1 MILKVSLGKS
11 SYDVVI
17 EEGALKKA
25 GELLNLNRKVLVV
38 TDSGVPKEYAKTVQN
53 ASYKGYLMTLPQGE
67 ENKNFDNYR
76 LILERLVTDGFTRTD
91 CVVAVGGGVVG
102 DMAGFAAAT
111 FMRGIDFYN
120 IPTTV
125 LAQMD
130 SSIGGKTAID
140 FCGYKN
146 IVGAFFQPKK
156 VIVDPL
162 LIKTQD
168 KRQIVSGLAESVK
181 MAATFDEELF
191 ELFENTEDPLRVY
204 RKIAEK
210 SLTIKKNVVEQDEKE
225 SGLRKVLN
233 FGHTIGHA
241 IEKCCGLGT
250 LYHGE
255 CVALGMMYT
264 SSGEAKARIESVL
277 KKLGLKTTYPIDR
290 EAVMEAIKHDKK
302 ASGDIVSVVLTD
314 EIGTYKIE
322 KLSLPDIYKLL
333 DIE

>member
-1 MILKVSLGKS
+1 MILKVSLAET

-17 EEGALKKA
+17 EEGAIKKA
-25 GELLNLNRKVLVV
+25 GELLNLKRKVLVV
-38 TDSGVPKEYAKTVQN
+38 TDSGVPKEYAETVQN

-76 LILERLVTDGFTRTD
+76 LILERLVKDGFTRTD

-125 LAQMD
+125 LSQMD

-162 LIKTQD
+162 LVRTQD
-168 KRQIVSGLAESVK
+168 RRQIVSGLAESVK

-191 ELFENTEDPLRVY
+191 KLFENIEVPLEEY
-204 RKIAEK
+204 QKIAEK

-241 IEKCCGLGT
+241 IEKCSGLGT

-264 SSGEAKARIESVL
+264 SSGEAKTRIRHVL
-277 KKLGLKTTYPIDR
+277 KKLGLKTSYPMDK
-290 EAVMEAIKHDKK
+290 ETVKEAIRHDKK
-302 ASGDIVSVVLTD
+302 ASGDSVSIVLTD
-314 EIGTYKIE
+314 KIGTYKIE
-322 KLSLPDIYKLL
+322 KYSLDEINKLL
-333 DIE
+333 DGE